1 MFAQPLQVG
10 GSLAAAF
17 LIAYSIHVVTRAQEL
32 RQYSDIHGSARWA
45 KLSDIKK
52 AGLLQPEGVYVGE
65 WKNGSKIYTLRHN
78 GPEHVLCY
86 APPRSGKGVGLVLPT
101 MLTLPHF
108 KDPELARRARMAGRS
123 AEAKK
128 TPTLANAKNAGERN
142 VFARHSPLNRQR
154 RIVSEDE
161 KVRPLQFSKTERPTF
176 TIEKLNLEDIR
187 PEYLDNRAN
196 LSGNK
201 LTRWLVFQQCHHIE
215 KLGRY
220 VLHNGSHI
228 T

>member
-1 MFAQPLQVG
+1 MFLHATAL
-10 GSLAAAF
+10 
-17 LIAYSIHVVTRAQEL
+17 
-32 RQYSDIHGSARWA
+32 
-45 KLSDIKK
+45 
-52 AGLLQPEGVYVGE
+52 
-65 WKNGSKIYTLRHN
+65 
-78 GPEHVLCY
+78 
-86 APPRSGKGVGLVLPT
+86 
-101 MLTLPHF
+101 
-108 KDPELARRARMAGRS
+108 
-123 AEAKK
+123 
-128 TPTLANAKNAGERN
+128 
-142 VFARHSPLNRQR
+142 LNRER
-154 RIVSEDE
+154 RIVSQDE

-196 LSGNK
+196 LPGNE